1 MKINLL
7 VAIYYTTIFLF
18 VTACGGGGGDT
29 SNNTISSPTNNN
41 QDWNIPTDLIFDGG
55 PGRDGIPSLDD
66 PSFVSI
72 DAMTIMEPQDLII
85 GIKVDNVVKGYP
97 HKIMD
102 WHEVTN
108 DIIGDKPYILSYCPL
123 TGSAIAWELDD
134 NTGDSFFGVSGLL
147 YNSNLIM
154 FDRVTGSNWPQMLM
168 ESAQGSLR
176 GKAASNLPLFE
187 MTWETFTATYPD
199 ALILNENTGFSRNYL
214 DYPYGSYIT
223 NSGLLFEV
231 STIDGRLH
239 PKQRVLGVKVGDL
252 TRAYQI
258 SKFAGDLQIIN
269 DTLENENIVV
279 VGSSNSR
286 FGVAYNSKSSVDN
299 IILEFTPIYN
309 QLPIT
314 MEDNEGNQ
322 WDINGMAISGVRTGE
337 QLSTVFSYDA
347 YWFAWVA
354 FFPQTSLVN

>member
-1 MKINLL
+1 MKANLQ
-7 VAIYYTTIFLF
+7 VVIYIVIFLF
-18 VTACGGGGGDT
+18 ITACGGGGGT
-29 SNNTISSPTNNN
+29 SNNPISSPTNND
-41 QDWNIPTDLIFDGG
+41 QDWNIPTELIFDGG

-72 DAMTIMEPQDLII
+72 DAMTIMEPHDLII
-85 GIKVDNVVKGYP
+85 GIKVGDVVKGYP

-102 WHEVTN
+102 WHEVSN
-108 DIIGDKPYILSYCPL
+108 DIIGDQPYILSYCPL

-168 ESAQGSLR
+168 QSAQGSLR
-176 GKAASNLPLFE
+176 GKEASNLPIFE
-187 MTWETFTATYPD
+187 MNWETFTATYPN

-214 DYPYGSYIT
+214 DYPYGTYIT
-223 NSGLLFEV
+223 NSDLLFEV
-231 STIDGRLH
+231 STIDARLH
-239 PKQRVLGVKVGDL
+239 PKQRVLGVKIGDS

-258 SKFAGDLQIIN
+258 SKFAGDLQVIN

-279 VGSSNSR
+279 IGSSNSR
-286 FGVAYNSKSSVDN
+286 FGVAYNSKSRVDDKV
-299 IILEFTPIYN
+299 LVFTPIFN
-309 QLPIT
+309 QLPVT

-322 WDINGMAISGVRTGE
+322 WDINGVAISGVRVGE
-337 QLSTVFSYDA
+337 QLSTLFSYDA